1 MNGYQIIQEIGE
13 RSGGVW
19 RPSPGSIYPAL
30 QQLEDEGLIRAQE
43 TDGGRRAYQLTDEG
57 RAYADSHQQEL
68 RAPWDEMSGGAS
80 SPHFEMRSL
89 VGQLGMAAFQV
100 ISAGSDAQVAQARQL
115 LTDTRKALYRILASD
130 EDETD
135 ATSESSGAAE

>member
-1 MNGYQIIQEIGE
+1 
-13 RSGGVW
+13 
-19 RPSPGSIYPAL
+19 
-30 QQLEDEGLIRAQE
+30 
-43 TDGGRRAYQLTDEG
+43 
-57 RAYADSHQQEL
+57 
-68 RAPWDEMSGGAS
+68 
-80 SPHFEMRSL
+80 
-89 VGQLGMAAFQV
+89 MAAFQV